1 MTSLRLA
8 IHIGGTTLGALFIF
22 AAGTGELFSREFT
35 LFDDA
40 MISMTYA
47 RTLAETGVWN
57 WYPGAES
64 VQGFTNL
71 GWTLWMSLLHVFPIS
86 GSTLA
91 LLVSLTSLGT
101 IIGTA
106 LVVEKIVFLS
116 IGASH
121 RTGYVPIVSSSL
133 VYLSFPLVFWSL
145 RGMEVG
151 LLTLILVFL
160 VLLYLKSRTSS
171 RGSRLTLGLV
181 LVLSFAGV
189 WVRMDFAVVPLTIAL
204 VAFFAFW
211 REKDK
216 NSLLMFVTLVIGSLL
231 GVATV
236 MVFQFAT
243 WGDPLPN
250 TFYLKATGVSL
261 AERVPR
267 GLLASLKLLPI
278 LLMVTFMAASL
289 MRRIKWSVASEIAL
303 MACLVPYALVT
314 YSVYVGGDA
323 WEDYLFANRYVT
335 PALPLVAIAI
345 GLYVALSPDMS
356 QKYWRYLAGA
366 FPLTG
371 IGMAITTNDSIQWW
385 VVLLAVLSLL
395 SISIAFLVT
404 VDMSQRGKGPNF
416 QKIVAACAVLV
427 YLVNVSGIGLGSAV
441 KWGGIQATSADAQ
454 MSSWGKELES
464 VTTEDAVIA
473 VVWAGAPV
481 YYSNRPAID
490 LLGKND
496 RRIAKMDPPPRE
508 PGTWNE
514 KFVPGH
520 NKWDFDW
527 SISTLKPDLIFQYV
541 ELSGEEAKIREL
553 GYVEYC
559 LASGL
564 PVQVLSDSKSVYR
577 EMMNRCP

>member
-1 MTSLRLA
+1 
-8 IHIGGTTLGALFIF
+8 
-22 AAGTGELFSREFT
+22 
-35 LFDDA
+35 
-40 MISMTYA
+40 
-47 RTLAETGVWN
+47 
-57 WYPGAES
+57 
-64 VQGFTNL
+64 
-71 GWTLWMSLLHVFPIS
+71 
-86 GSTLA
+86 
-91 LLVSLTSLGT
+91 
-101 IIGTA
+101 
-106 LVVEKIVFLS
+106 
-116 IGASH
+116 
-121 RTGYVPIVSSSL
+121 
-133 VYLSFPLVFWSL
+133 
-145 RGMEVG
+145 
-151 LLTLILVFL
+151 
-160 VLLYLKSRTSS
+160 
-171 RGSRLTLGLV
+171 
-181 LVLSFAGV
+181 
-189 WVRMDFAVVPLTIAL
+189 MDFAVVPLTIAL
-204 VAFFAFW
+204 VAFFAFS
-211 REKDK
+211 REKNK
-216 NSLLMFVTLVIGSLL
+216 NSLLMFVVVVIGSLL

-303 MACLVPYALVT
+303 MACLVPYALVA

-345 GLYVALSPDMS
+345 GLYVALSPAIS

-366 FPLTG
+366 FPLAG

-404 VDMSQRGKGPNF
+404 ADMSQRGKGPNF
-416 QKIVAACAVLV
+416 QKIVAVCAVLV
-427 YLVNVSGIGLGSAV
+427 YLVNVSGIGLGSAI

-464 VTTEDAVIA
+464 VTAENAVIA

-496 RRIAKMDPPPRE
+496 RRIAKMDPPPLE

-541 ELSGEEAKIREL
+541 GLSGEEAKIREL

-577 EMMNRCP
+577 EMMNTCP